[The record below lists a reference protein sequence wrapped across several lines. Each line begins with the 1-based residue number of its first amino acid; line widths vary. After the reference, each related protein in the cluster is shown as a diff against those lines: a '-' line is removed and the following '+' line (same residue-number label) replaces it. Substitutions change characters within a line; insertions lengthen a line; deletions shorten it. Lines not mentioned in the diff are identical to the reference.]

1 MFRVDTDGAHH
12 RRPDGR
18 TLLHFAA
25 AHNLRD
31 RATVKC
37 RDNHGNVPLHVAMIR
52 DDPNIARAL
61 IAHKADVN
69 DRNYEGQT
77 PLHLACYQGNA
88 RVVACLLARRGVDAR
103 CLDRVGNNALHY
115 AARCSTGKC
124 MWLCLHG
131 MHNEDDDDAQIMV
144 DYRNNFGM
152 TAAHVAAEYANL
164 CALDSLRSHSADLS
178 LTCNDDY
185 IMLDRCVRT
194 CGTYRGTA
202 MYVCIAVEVFIVCV
216 L

>member
-1 MFRVDTDGAHH
+1 
-12 RRPDGR
+12 
-18 TLLHFAA
+18 
-25 AHNLRD
+25 
-31 RATVKC
+31 
-37 RDNHGNVPLHVAMIR
+37 MIR

-202 MYVCIAVEVFIVCV
+202 MVHYSEWLLQRSLHLDGERPVNLKVLFAFLFLFLARISNKEVPHLFLKRGDFYLVV
-216 L
+216 FP